1 MTYSDYSLT
10 KDGSRGYTITL
21 PCFLGDDDFTEAKL
35 MNRFYES
42 VMGELYLFAEYYV
55 SSAERRASFKCKY
68 FVESDESIIEVKLEI
83 TTKSDGSRSMTQ
95 VITHRWKHGIIIKK
109 L

>member
-1 MTYSDYSLT
+1 MTYSDYSLA
-10 KDGSRGYTITL
+10 KDGGCGYTITL

-42 VMGELYLFAEYYV
+42 VMVELYSFAEYFV
-55 SSAERRASFKCKY
+55 NSAERRASVKCKY
-68 FVESDESIIEVKLEI
+68 FVEIDAPIINVRLEI
-83 TTKSDGSRSMTQ
+83 NTKTAGTRSKTQ
-95 VITHRWKHGIIIKK
+95 VITHSWKHGIITKK